1 MEKDS
6 NFPGENFPPEQEYR
20 PNRKAADE
28 WPPTAPLAERP
39 GDTTS
44 GHRQQLTADGESA
57 PRHNPRQAPQGD
69 AARRPRS
76 PQSRKR

>member
-1 MEKDS
+1 MVMEKYDMQS
-6 NFPGENFPPEQEYR
+6 KGR
-20 PNRKAADE
+20 GA
-28 WPPTAPLAERP
+28 TRP

-44 GHRQQLTADGESA
+44 RHRQQLGADGSSA
-57 PRHNPRQAPQGD
+57 PRMNPRQAPQGD

>member
-1 MEKDS
+1 MQKYDMR
-6 NFPGENFPPEQEYR
+6 NKQQPPAKR
-20 PNRKAADE
+20 
-28 WPPTAPLAERP
+28 T

-44 GHRQQLTADGESA
+44 AHRQQLTAEGESA